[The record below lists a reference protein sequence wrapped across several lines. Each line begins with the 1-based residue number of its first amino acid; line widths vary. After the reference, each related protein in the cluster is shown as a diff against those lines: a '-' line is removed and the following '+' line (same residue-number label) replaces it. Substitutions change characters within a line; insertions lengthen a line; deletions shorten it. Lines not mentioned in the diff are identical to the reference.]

1 MKNLLFIFLFA
12 CSLQAQKKTWAID
25 EIIEYAVKNSHT
37 IKTSELS
44 LENRVQNSAIARAAY
59 DLSIS
64 STASSKTDG
73 SSDAQTFRLNQPL
86 PAGFEFNVTGAHSQD
101 GDNNTDNTDLGISLS
116 KQILG
121 GGSLSTSLKNIRNA
135 HTDELISL
143 NSLKRSKRDL
153 VRDVMN
159 SFYRLIRVTKSLDIS
174 KRRLETS
181 KKNLEMAIAREDP
194 LDISS
199 AKINVPRDEI
209 SVIAAGV
216 RLKNELDN
224 LQVLM
229 GLAPEEEF
237 KVETNF
243 EFSLAKPNSV
253 EDMKYAQQ
261 NSEDFLNV
269 ELSRIK
275 LTRELEDRD
284 EKNSVD
290 LSLFVRHNLENDTNE
305 NINLRGKED
314 TTVGVNLNWTLGNRA
329 EIAQL
334 QIAKNNLRENN
345 FDYKILYNDR
355 LQSLRSLERAL
366 NELNTSIQV
375 QIQEIKFNEEQVE
388 LYKDRWES
396 GKMAILEYLRSQ
408 NRLEDS
414 RIQLINLQTNY
425 METLQNYLFDTGM
438 SYAPNLTIVKKEKL
452 TDLEEI
458 TIFK

>member
-1 MKNLLFIFLFA
+1 MKNLLFILLFT
-12 CSLQAQKKTWAID
+12 CTLHAQQKTWSID
-25 EIIEYAVKNSHT
+25 TIIEYAVKNSQT
-37 IKTSELS
+37 IKNSELS
-44 LENRVQNSAIARAAY
+44 LENRVQNSAIARSAY
-59 DLSIS
+59 DLGIS

-73 SSDAQTFRLNQPL
+73 SSDSQSFRLNQPL
-86 PAGFEFNVTGAHSQD
+86 PAGFEANVTGAHSQNGNSD
-101 GDNNTDNTDLGISLS
+101 TDNTDLALSIS

-121 GGSLSTSLKNIRNA
+121 GGSLSSSLKSIRNA
-135 HTDELISL
+135 HTDELIGL

-159 SFYRLIRVTKSLDIS
+159 SFYRLIRISKSLDIS
-174 KRRLETS
+174 LRRLETS

-209 SVIAAGV
+209 SVIAARV
-216 RLKNELDN
+216 NLKNELDN

-229 GLAPEEEF
+229 GLAPKEEF

-243 EFSLAKPNSV
+243 EFSLAKPNSA
-253 EDMKYAQQ
+253 EDMIYAQQ
-261 NSEDFLNV
+261 NSEDFLNL

-275 LTRELEDRD
+275 LDRELEDRD

-290 LSLFVRHNLENDTNE
+290 VSLFVRHNLENDTNE
-305 NINLRGKED
+305 NINLRGDEE

-334 QIAKNNLRENN
+334 KIAKNNLRENG
-345 FDYKILYNDR
+345 FDYKILYNQR
-355 LQSLRSLERAL
+355 LQSLRRLERAL
-366 NELNTSIQV
+366 NELNKSIQV
-375 QIQEIKFNEEQVE
+375 QIQEIKFNEEQLE

-414 RIQLINLQTNY
+414 RIQLINLKTNY

-438 SYAPNLTIVKKEKL
+438 SYAPNLTIVKKDKL
-452 TDLEEI
+452 TNLDEI
-458 TIFK
+458 SVYK

>member
-1 MKNLLFIFLFA
+1 MKNFILFLLLA
-12 CSLQAQKKTWAID
+12 CAIQAQDKKTWTID
-25 EIIEYAVKNSHT
+25 QIIEYALKNSPN
-37 IKTSELS
+37 IKNSELS
-44 LENRVQNSAIARAAY
+44 LENQVERSAIARATFDAT
-59 DLSIS
+59 LNS
-64 STASSKTDG
+64 SATSRTDG
-73 SSDAQTFRLNQPL
+73 SSDTQNFSLNQPL
-86 PAGFEFNVTGAHSQD
+86 PAGFEARVSGSHNRNDDDS
-101 GDNNTDNTDLGISLS
+101 DNTDLALTLS

-121 GGSLSTSLKNIRNA
+121 GGSLSSSLKEIRNS

-153 VRDVMN
+153 VRDVML
-159 SFYRLIRVTKSLDIS
+159 SFYSLIRATKSLDIS
-174 KRRLETS
+174 LRRLETS

-209 SVIAAGV
+209 SVIGDRV
-216 RLKNELDN
+216 RLKNQLDD

-229 GLAPEEEF
+229 GLPPEEDF

-243 EFSLAKPNSV
+243 EFSLAEPNAK

-261 NSEDFLNV
+261 NSEDFLNL

-275 LTRELEDRD
+275 LERELEVRD
-284 EKNSVD
+284 ERKAPDV
-290 LSLFVRHNLENDTNE
+290 SLFVRHSFENDTDD
-305 NINLRGKED
+305 NINLRGDED
-314 TTVGVNLNWTLGNRA
+314 TSVGVNLSWKIGNRS
-329 EIAQL
+329 EVAQYK
-334 QIAKNNLRENN
+334 IAKNNLRENTL
-345 FDYKILYNDR
+345 DYKILYNNR
-355 LQSLRSLERAL
+355 LQSLRRLERAL
-366 NELNTSIQV
+366 SELNTSISV
-375 QIQEIKFNEEQVE
+375 QEQEIKFNEEQVE

-414 RIQLINLQTNY
+414 RIRLINLQTNY

-438 SYAPNLTIVKKEKL
+438 SYTPNLTLVKKDVL
-452 TDLEEI
+452 TDLDEI